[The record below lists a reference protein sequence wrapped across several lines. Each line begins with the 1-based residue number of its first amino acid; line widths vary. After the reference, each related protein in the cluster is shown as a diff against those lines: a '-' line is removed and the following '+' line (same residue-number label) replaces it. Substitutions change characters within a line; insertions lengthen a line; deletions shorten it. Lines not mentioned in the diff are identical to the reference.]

1 MTLSIVILAAGM
13 GTRMYSTVPKVLH
26 RLAGKPLLQHVIE
39 TAKLFSD
46 DVMVVYG
53 YGGEVVK
60 EALASFTVRWIFQ
73 KEQLGTAHAV
83 LEALPFLNQEGRTLV
98 LLGDA
103 PLISSETLKN
113 LLDRVPQT
121 SFGWLTA
128 ELDNPTGL
136 GRIIRDEDR
145 NPIAIVEEKDASD
158 KEKEIKEIS
167 TGVCLIPNQY
177 LHEFLPKVKNNNNQ
191 KEYYLPTIFSMAVE
205 KGIHI
210 VTVSTHDQME
220 AQGINNKYE
229 LAQLERAYQF
239 KQAEK
244 FMRAGLTLLDPHR
257 FDLRGK
263 LNVGQDSLFDV
274 NVILEGE
281 VEIGSRCYIGPNCL
295 LKNVKLGDDVRIE
308 ANSILE
314 EAIIEEAC
322 VVGPFARLR
331 PGAVLKEHAKVGN
344 FVEVKKSTI
353 GKNSKVNH
361 LSYIGDATLGEHVN
375 IGAGTITCNYDG
387 VNKYQTI
394 IGDEAFIG
402 SNTSL
407 IAPIE
412 VGARATVGAGSAVSK
427 AVPAEQLTLTRA
439 KQTTIP
445 SWKRP
450 VKKSTD
456 RTS

>member
-13 GTRMYSTVPKVLH
+13 GTRMYSTLPKVLH
-26 RLAGKPLLQHVIE
+26 PLAGKPLLQHVIE
-39 TAKLFSD
+39 TAKMFSD
-46 DVMVVYG
+46 DVMVIYG
-53 YGGEVVK
+53 YGGEAVK

-83 LEALPFLNQEGRTLV
+83 SQALPFLNQEGRTLV

-136 GRIIRDEDR
+136 GRIIRDDDR
-145 NPIAIVEEKDASD
+145 NPIAIVEEKEATQ
-158 KEKEIKEIS
+158 KQKEIKEIS
-167 TGVCLIPNQY
+167 TGVCLIPNRY
-177 LHEFLPKVKNNNNQ
+177 LHEFLPQIKNNNNQ

-210 VTVSTHDQME
+210 VTVSTHDHME
-220 AQGINNKYE
+220 AQGINNKVE
-229 LAQLERAYQF
+229 LAQLERAYQL

-244 FMRAGLTLLDPHR
+244 LMRAGLTLLDPHR
-257 FDLRGK
+257 FDLRGQ
-263 LNVGQDSLFDV
+263 LNFGQDNVFDV
-274 NVILEGE
+274 NVVLEGE
-281 VEIGSRCYIGPNCL
+281 VKLGSRCYIGPNCL
-295 LKNVKLGDDVRIE
+295 LKNVKLADDVRIE

-314 EAIIEEAC
+314 EAVIERHC
-322 VVGPFARLR
+322 VIGPFARLR
-331 PGAVLKEHAKVGN
+331 PGTVLKAHAKVGN

-353 GKNSKVNH
+353 GQHSKVNH
-361 LSYIGDATLGEHVN
+361 LSYIGDATLGERVN
-375 IGAGTITCNYDG
+375 VGAGTITCNYDG

-412 VGARATVGAGSAVSK
+412 IGARATVGAGSTVSK
-427 AVPAEQLTLTRA
+427 VAPAEELTLARA
-439 KQTTIP
+439 KQTIIKD
-445 SWKRP
+445 WKRP
-450 VKKSTD
+450 VRGS
-456 RTS
+456 S

>member
-13 GTRMYSTVPKVLH
+13 GTRMYSTLPKVLH
-26 RLAGKPLLQHVIE
+26 PLAGKPLLQHVID
-39 TAKLFSD
+39 TAQLFSD
-46 DVMVVYG
+46 DVMVIYG

-60 EALASFTVRWIFQ
+60 EALAAFPVRWIFQ

-83 LEALPFLNQEGRTLV
+83 SQALPFLNQEGRTLV

-113 LLDRVPQT
+113 LLDRVPET

-128 ELDNPTGL
+128 EMDHPTGL

-145 NPIAIVEEKDASD
+145 NPIAIVEEKDATD
-158 KEKEIKEIS
+158 KEKKIREIS
-167 TGVCLIPNQY
+167 TGVCLIPNHY
-177 LHEFLPKVKNNNNQ
+177 LHEFLPQIKNNNNQ
-191 KEYYLPTIFSMAVE
+191 KEYYLPSIFGMAVE

-220 AQGINNKYE
+220 AQGINNKVE
-229 LAQLERAYQF
+229 LAQLERAYQL

-257 FDLRGK
+257 FDLRGQ
-263 LNVGQDSLFDV
+263 LNFGQDNVLDV
-274 NVILEGE
+274 NVVLEGE
-281 VEIGSRCYIGPNCL
+281 VTLGSRCYIGPNCL
-295 LKNVKLGDDVRIE
+295 LKNVKLADDVRIE

-314 EAIIEEAC
+314 EAIIEQDC

-331 PGAVLKEHAKVGN
+331 PGTVLKSHAKVGN

-353 GKNSKVNH
+353 GKSSKVNH
-361 LSYIGDATLGEHVN
+361 LSYIGDATLGERVN
-375 IGAGTITCNYDG
+375 VGAGTITCNYDG
-387 VNKYQTI
+387 MNKYQTI

-412 VGARATVGAGSAVSK
+412 IGARATIGAGSAVSK
-427 AVPAEQLTLTRA
+427 VVPAEELTLTRA
-439 KQTTIP
+439 KQAIIKG
-445 SWKRP
+445 WKRP
-450 VKKSTD
+450 VKGS
-456 RTS
+456 S